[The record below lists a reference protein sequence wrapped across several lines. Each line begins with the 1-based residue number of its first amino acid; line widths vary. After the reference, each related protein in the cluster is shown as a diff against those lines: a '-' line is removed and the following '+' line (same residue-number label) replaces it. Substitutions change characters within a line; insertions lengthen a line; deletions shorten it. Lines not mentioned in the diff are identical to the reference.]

1 MAHEVYH
8 GMMKLGGERLELREE
23 CEVVA
28 ATWREAA
35 AGDGSSDGDGGDF
48 EVSFDDGASAAY
60 DLIWLATGGDLDVA
74 VHPLLGAVHSQHPI
88 PLATGLPELQPD
100 LTWDA
105 GVPLHVL
112 GGFAQLQL
120 GPDALNLAGC
130 RAGSV
135 RVATALRPALG
146 RPAVP
151 TDSGKPSGTAKRGA
165 RAGGK

>member
-1 MAHEVYH
+1 MLAV
-8 GMMKLGGERLELREE
+8 GGTAGAGGGGE
-23 CEVVA
+23 
-28 ATWREAA
+28 
-35 AGDGSSDGDGGDF
+35 GDGGGDGGGGGGGGDGDF
-48 EVSFDDGASAAY
+48 DVSFDDGTSAAY

-88 PLATGLPELQPD
+88 PLANGLPELQPD
-100 LTWDA
+100 LAWDA

-120 GPDALNLAGC
+120 GPDALNLAGS

-135 RVATALRPALG
+135 RVATALRPVLG

-151 TDSGKPSGTAKRGA
+151 TDSFGIACRSASKRGA